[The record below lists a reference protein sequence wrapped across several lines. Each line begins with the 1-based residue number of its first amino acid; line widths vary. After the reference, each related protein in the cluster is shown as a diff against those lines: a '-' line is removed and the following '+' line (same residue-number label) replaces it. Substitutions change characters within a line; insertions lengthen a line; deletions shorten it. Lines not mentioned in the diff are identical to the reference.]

1 MKLRSITAALV
12 VLFALGAVVATGA
25 VLGTAG
31 SPTEN
36 LFNGEPDVEF
46 GATDGTNGNYVVS
59 DDDGELR
66 IDLTDPGV
74 NAEAYTTVDRVFYL
88 HNQDTQ
94 DVLVW
99 VTHDGGER
107 VSMASDEGGRPIE
120 GEENAVTLAPGER
133 VVVNVGL
140 DSRGI
145 EEGDRLL
152 TSVTIH
158 TGYELEEE
166 VGDGNDTDE
175 NASDGGGG
183 VGGGGGGGG
192 GVGVPDE
199 ETPETTPDE
208 EGEQGEPDEEG
219 EQPEDDAPGED
230 VIDSETGVEVEFEGE
245 PEGEDGTTD
254 ADDGGEG
261 SDADAGVTVRELSSE
276 DLDAIDTTARD
287 DDPRAVISTA
297 EDEDGD
303 GVDDDESGGAGSD
316 DASGST
322 GGDAIDL
329 EDGTI
334 VTNVGEPARLSGER
348 STISVTSGVTEQDR
362 IVRAVD
368 IEPSENRRD
377 RPATVRLRV
386 DRDRFGDADPSGATL
401 GHRTETGWELLD
413 TTVTETTEDYVVV
426 SARTRSFSPFA
437 VFVDPDVTYQWTLP
451 DGTTRNG
458 RTLEYTFAEPG
469 QYDVGLTVRD
479 ALGRESSTTRTV
491 IANDVPTAEVSAEY
505 DRAAEV
511 ATLTADVENEVGDA
525 TVTWTFAD
533 GTTRTGETVT
543 HPLEPGEHVVD
554 VRVADEYGAATETT
568 ERVAVATG
576 WSVVSELSALGI
588 GSTIVWQT
596 LLSLAALGLIVA
608 AYRYVPWGRVVPEG
622 RGPRITVLEDPRMSP
637 ETNRFEIGALTVV
650 DPQVALDTISIAI
663 VDEEGVEV
671 VRKRL
676 EIVGDREYAAEN
688 EAIVVP
694 PGTDLDPEGN
704 YRIRVT
710 ARNVR
715 DRTGSLEGSSVRIV
729 STLTDPVP
737 AV

>member
-31 SPTEN
+31 SPTES

-46 GATDGTNGNYVVS
+46 GAANGTNGNYVVS

-192 GVGVPDE
+192 GVPDE
-199 ETPETTPDE
+199 ETPETTPGE
-208 EGEQGEPDEEG
+208 EGERDEPGEEG
-219 EQPEDDAPGED
+219 EQPEGDAPGED

-245 PEGEDGTTD
+245 TEDGTPD
-254 ADDGGEG
+254 VDGGEG
-261 SDADAGVTVRELSSE
+261 SDADAGITVRELSNE
-276 DLDAIDTTARD
+276 DLDAIDATARD
-287 DDPRAVISTA
+287 GNPRAVISTA

-303 GVDDDESGGAGSD
+303 GVNDESD
-316 DASGST
+316 DSE
-322 GGDAIDL
+322 GDAIDL
-329 EDGTI
+329 AEGTI
-334 VTNVGEPARLSGER
+334 VTNVGKPARLSGER
-348 STISVTSGVTEQDR
+348 STISVSSGVTEQDR

-368 IEPSENRRD
+368 IEPPENRRD

-451 DGTTRNG
+451 DGTTQSG
-458 RTLEYTFAEPG
+458 RVLEYTFAEPG

-533 GTTRTGETVT
+533 GTTKTGKTVT

-596 LLSLAALGLIVA
+596 LLSLTALGLIVA
-608 AYRYVPWGRVVPEG
+608 AYRYLPWGRIIPEG
-622 RGPRITVLEDPRMSP
+622 RGPRITVLEDPRVTL

-650 DPQVALDTISIAI
+650 DPQVALDTISIDI
-663 VDEEGVEV
+663 VDEEGTEI

-676 EIVGDREYAAEN
+676 EIVGDREYTAED
-688 EAIVVP
+688 ETIVVP

-715 DRTGSLEGSSVRIV
+715 DRTGSLEGSSIRIV

>member
-1 MKLRSITAALV
+1 MKLRSITAAVV
-12 VLFALGAVVATGA
+12 VLFALGAIVATGA

-46 GATDGTNGNYVVS
+46 GATNGTNGNYVVS

-74 NAEAYTTVDRVFYL
+74 NAEAYTTVDRIFYL

-94 DVLVW
+94 EVLVW

-107 VSMASDEGGRPIE
+107 VSMTSDEGGAPIE

-140 DSRGI
+140 DSQGI

-175 NASDGGGG
+175 NASDGGPGTPG
-183 VGGGGGGGG
+183 SGGGGGGGG
-192 GVGVPDE
+192 GVGVPGE

-208 EGEQGEPDEEG
+208 ESEQGEPGEEG
-219 EQPEDDAPGED
+219 EQPEGDAPGED

-245 PEGEDGTTD
+245 PDEDGTAD
-254 ADDGGEG
+254 ADGGEG
-261 SDADAGVTVRELSSE
+261 SDAGITVRELSNE
-276 DLDAIDTTARD
+276 DLDAIDATARD
-287 DDPRAVISTA
+287 GNPRAVISTA

-303 GVDDDESGGAGSD
+303 GVNDESDGSE
-316 DASGST
+316 
-322 GGDAIDL
+322 GDAIDL
-329 EDGTI
+329 AEGTI
-334 VTNVGEPARLSGER
+334 VTTVGEPTRLSGER
-348 STISVTSGVTEQDR
+348 STISVSSGVTEQDR

-368 IEPSENRRD
+368 IEPPENRRNQ
-377 RPATVRLRV
+377 PATVRLRV

-401 GHRTETGWELLD
+401 GHRTENGWELLD
-413 TTVTETTEDYVVV
+413 TTVTETNENYVVV

-437 VFVDPDVTYQWTLP
+437 VFVNPDVTYQWTLP
-451 DGTTRNG
+451 DGTTQSG
-458 RTLEYTFAEPG
+458 RVLEYTFAEPG

-479 ALGRESSTTRTV
+479 ALGRESTATRTV

-505 DRAAEV
+505 DRAAEM
-511 ATLTADVENEVGDA
+511 ATLTADVTNEVGDA

-533 GTTRTGETVT
+533 GTTKTGETIT

-568 ERVAVATG
+568 ERIAVATG

-588 GSTIVWQT
+588 GSTILWQT
-596 LLSLAALGLIVA
+596 LLSLTALGLIVA
-608 AYRYVPWGRVVPEG
+608 AYRYVPWGRAVPEG
-622 RGPRITVLEDPRMSP
+622 RGPRITTFEDPRVSL
-637 ETNRFEIGALTVV
+637 ETNRFAIGSLSVI
-650 DPQVALDTISIAI
+650 DPQVALDTVTITV
-663 VDEEGVEV
+663 VDGDGDEV

-676 EIVGDREYAAEN
+676 EIVGDREYETTD
-688 EAIVVP
+688 ETIVVP
-694 PGTDLDPEGN
+694 PGTALDSDES

-715 DRTGSLEGSSVRIV
+715 DRTGTHNGTSVRV
-729 STLTDPVP
+729 VEALTNPVP
-737 AV
+737 SV